1 MCRILFWLARTDAMG
16 RVVRLAF
23 AHLAWML
30 PVRRLAETRR
40 VVVFEHPAPSANPH
54 ILLVPKRSIRSFPHF
69 QGDDAALFG
78 DMLWL
83 ALATAERLDLYRA
96 GFALTINGGRYQ
108 DVAQAHLHLTG
119 LDRAMAYATPASQPD
134 SGLLAMDGLLAFPHP
149 QPQREIHL
157 AIAPEEPRAWRDLD
171 ARAAERL
178 GRALA
183 GIGRRLVGQDDAFRA
198 GYSLL
203 ANVLPGG
210 AHAAVCFHLVGGAQ
224 REPPA
229 DDA

>member
-1 MCRILFWLARTDAMG
+1 M
-16 RVVRLAF
+16 VRLTF
-23 AHLAWML
+23 AHLAWLL
-30 PVRRLAETRR
+30 PVRRLAETRT

-54 ILLVPKRSIRSFPHF
+54 ILLVPKRPIRSFPHF
-69 QGDDAALFG
+69 RGDDAALFG
-78 DMLWL
+78 EMLGL
-83 ALATAERLDLYRA
+83 ALATAEWLDLYRA

-119 LDRAMAYATPASQPD
+119 LDRAMAYAAPASRPD
-134 SGLLAMDGLLAFPHP
+134 SGLLTMDGLLAFTHP
-149 QPQREIHL
+149 RPRREIHL
-157 AIAPEEPRAWRDLD
+157 VIVPEGPRAWADLD

-183 GIGRRLVGQDDAFRA
+183 GVGRRLVGQDDALRA

-210 AHAAVCFHLVGGAQ
+210 AHHAVCFHLVGGAW
-224 REPPA
+224 RKSWA

>member
-1 MCRILFWLARTDAMG
+1 MG
-16 RVVRLAF
+16 RVVRLTF
-23 AHLAWML
+23 AHVSWLL
-30 PVRRLAETRR
+30 PVRRLVETHT
-40 VVVFEHPAPSANPH
+40 VIVFEHPAPSTNPH
-54 ILLVPKRSIRSFPHF
+54 ILLVPKRPIRSFPHF
-69 QGDDAALFG
+69 RGDDAALFG
-78 DMLWL
+78 EMLGL

-119 LDRAMAYATPASQPD
+119 LYRAMAYAAPASQPG

-149 QPQREIHL
+149 RPQREIHL
-157 AIAPEEPRAWRDLD
+157 AIVPEEPRAWADLD

-183 GIGRRLVGQDDAFRA
+183 GVGRRLVGQDDALRA

-210 AHAAVCFHLVGGAQ
+210 AHDAVCFHLVGGAR

-229 DDA
+229 DNT